1 MLEDLDL
8 TSIQDERARQCIILL
23 LNLVEELKQENH
35 TLREDLQRLR
45 DEINRLKGEQGKPTI
60 KPATKP
66 DITTPPDHSSERER
80 HKPQAW
86 AKGHKLDQI
95 VIDREQVLTVDRA
108 MLPPDAAFKGYEP
121 VVVQDI
127 SIQTDNVR
135 FLKEKF
141 YSATAGKTYLAELP
155 LGYDGAFGP
164 GIRALVIIF
173 AFACQM
179 TEPKIRA
186 WLHHVGV
193 QISEGQISNLL
204 IKNHAPFHAEK
215 DAAYAAGL
223 RSSPW
228 QHLDDTGTRVNGQNH
243 HCHVVDNPL
252 HTTYVTTASKDRLTV
267 IDVLHNGQP
276 RRFRLNA
283 EALGYLETAGV
294 SGITRQ
300 KLLHLP
306 HHQELDEV
314 TMQRLLEEHLP
325 GLGAQPRKWILDAA
339 AVAAYHAQ
347 TAWPVVRLLICDG
360 ALQFTW
366 VTEELA
372 LCWIHEGRHYKKLL
386 PYVPQH
392 RTLLDDFLDDF
403 WTFYDDL
410 LGYRQRPTAAARTR
424 LWAAFDTLFALV
436 TGYRALDE
444 RIAMTRA
451 KKASLLLVLD
461 HPEIPLHN
469 NPAELG
475 ARQRVRKRAISFGPR
490 TAAGAQAWDT
500 FMSLAATAKKLG
512 VNFYQY
518 IHDRISGANQ
528 IPSLAS
534 IIDERAKELNL
545 GASWADP

>member
-8 TSIQDERARQCIILL
+8 SSVQDERTRQCIILL
-23 LNLVEELKQENH
+23 LNLVEDLKQENH
-35 TLREDLQRLR
+35 TLREELQRLR

-60 KPATKP
+60 RPAT
-66 DITTPPDHSSERER
+66 ITPTDHSSERER
-80 HKPQAW
+80 HTPKAW
-86 AKGHKLDQI
+86 AKARKLDQI
-95 VIDREQVLTVDRA
+95 TIDREQVVTVDRA
-108 MLPPDAAFKGYEP
+108 MLPPDAEFKGYEP

-141 YSATAGKTYLAELP
+141 YSATEGKTYLADLP

-164 GIRALVIIF
+164 GVRALVLVF
-173 AFACQM
+173 AFACHM
-179 TEPKIRA
+179 TEPKIQA
-186 WLHHVGV
+186 WFQHIGV
-193 QISEGQISNLL
+193 QISAGQLSNLL
-204 IKNHAPFHAEK
+204 IKDHTPFHAEK
-215 DAAYAAGL
+215 AAAYAAGL

-228 QHLDDTGTRVNGQNH
+228 QHLDDTGTRVNGQNQ

-252 HTTYVTTASKDRLTV
+252 HTTYLTTAAKDRLTV
-267 IDVLHNGQP
+267 IDVLRHGQP
-276 RRFRLNA
+276 RTFRLNA

-294 SGITRQ
+294 SGITLRQ
-300 KLLHLP
+300 LARLP
-306 HHQELDEV
+306 HEQEMDEAI
-314 TMQRLLEEHLP
+314 MQRLLDKHLP

-347 TAWPVVRLLICDG
+347 TEWPVVRLLICDG

-366 VTEELA
+366 VTEDLA

-392 RTLLDDFLDDF
+392 RRRLDNFLDAF
-403 WTFYDDL
+403 WTFYDKL
-410 LGYRQRPTAAARTR
+410 LAYRQGPTAQERARLSAGFNR
-424 LWAAFDTLFALV
+424 LFARV
-436 TGYRALDE
+436 TGYQALDE
-444 RIAMTRA
+444 RIARTRA

-490 TAAGAQAWDT
+490 TADGAKAWDT

-512 VNFYQY
+512 VSFYHY

-534 IIDERAKELNL
+534 IIEERAKALHL